1 MHRLAASTMR
11 RFILIFPL
19 ISTLIVWSSGQVQA
33 QHGSTSNN
41 MALVGFNDLQNRSA
55 YQPLVHQQGRRW
67 IAYIGHHGGSALNPL
82 TGNMENNGTSIVEVT
97 DPANPVYLRHLPG
110 PSGVGEAGG
119 AQMVRVCNGTDLP
132 GVTPDDIEGVFLL
145 RAFGDSA
152 HQVWDV
158 RNPAN
163 PVLRSTPS
171 SGLEGTHKSDWECD
185 TGIAYLVSGVPGWR
199 VDRMTQIFDLSNPRN
214 PVHIRDY
221 GLVGQEPGSTG
232 DVPTDLHGPLS
243 KDDRV
248 YFGHGTSSNGIVQ
261 IVDRLKL
268 ITGCDAPGASATCK
282 TNPTPADLRF
292 PIISQ
297 FDTTPLVGA
306 HTTFPIHGVPV
317 PKLGLFN
324 VPPDGLRDILAI
336 VNESTANECS
346 GESHQMLFLADVT
359 IGSKPQ
365 VISSYYV
372 PDPDDVFCRR
382 GGRFGAHSSNESYTP
397 IYYGKIVFIAY
408 FNAGVRA
415 VDIRDPFRPKEV
427 GFYVPATTDKTDPR
441 AGKIAIQTNNVEVD
455 DRGLIYIVDRANTG
469 MHILQLT
476 GDAAQ
481 IVNGN

>member
-1 MHRLAASTMR
+1 MKILVTSAVKK
-11 RFILIFPL
+11 FILLFPL
-19 ISTLIVWSSGQVQA
+19 MSALVVWSSGQVQA

-41 MALVGFNDLQNRSA
+41 MQQVGFNDLQNRSA

-67 IAYIGHHGGSALNPL
+67 IAYIGHHGGSAVNPL

-97 DPANPVYLRHLPG
+97 DPANPVYLHHLPG
-110 PSGVGEAGG
+110 PSGAGEAGG

-132 GVTPDDIEGVFLL
+132 GVTPADIEGVFLL
-145 RAFGDSA
+145 RTFGGIA
-152 HQVWDV
+152 HEVWDV

-163 PVLRSTPS
+163 PVHRSTPF
-171 SGLEGTHKSDWECD
+171 SGLNDTHKSDWECD

-199 VDRMTQIFDLSNPRN
+199 ADRMTQIFDLSNPRA

-268 ITGCDAPGASATCK
+268 LTGCDAPGASANCR
-282 TNPTPADLRF
+282 TNPTPDDLRF

-324 VPPDGLRDILAI
+324 VGDTRDILAI

-372 PDPDDVFCRR
+372 PDTDDVFCQR

-415 VDIRDPFRPKEV
+415 VDIRDPFQPKEV
-427 GFYVPATTDKTDPR
+427 GFYIPATTDKTDPR

-455 DRGLIYIVDRANTG
+455 DRGLIFIVDRANTG